1 MLKKL
6 LLIVGMLMATASFA
20 QVDVNK
26 GDLSA
31 LDGVKGIGSATAKR
45 IVDERGKG
53 GNFKDW
59 ADFES
64 RVPGIG
70 DKKSVK
76 LSQAG
81 LLVNGKP
88 KAGGEAATAPATASA
103 TASATTPA
111 TAPAKITAKPPA
123 K

>member
-6 LLIVGMLMATASFA
+6 LLVAGMLMAAASFA

-26 GDLSA
+26 GDLGA
-31 LDGVKGIGSATAKR
+31 LDGIKGIGSATAKR

-70 DKKSVK
+70 EKKSVK
-76 LSQAG
+76 LSEAG

-88 KAGGEAATAPATASA
+88 KAGGEG
-103 TASATTPA
+103 A
-111 TAPAKITAKPPA
+111 TAPAKAAAKPPV
-123 K
+123 KGK

>member
-6 LLIVGMLMATASFA
+6 LLIVCMLMATVSFA

-26 GDLSA
+26 GDPAA
-31 LDGVKGIGSATAKR
+31 LGSIKGIGPATAKR
-45 IVDERGKG
+45 IVDERSKG

-59 ADFES
+59 TDFES
-64 RVPGIG
+64 RVSGIG
-70 DKKSVK
+70 EKKSVK

-88 KAGGEAATAPATASA
+88 KSGEAATPTKTA
-103 TASATTPA
+103 
-111 TAPAKITAKPPA
+111 AKSK
-123 K
+123 

>member
-6 LLIVGMLMATASFA
+6 LLITGMLMATTSFA

-88 KAGGEAATAPATASA
+88 KAGGEAATV
-103 TASATTPA
+103 PA
-111 TAPAKITAKPPA
+111 TAPAAIKAKPAASPPA
-123 K
+123 KGK

>member
-6 LLIVGMLMATASFA
+6 LLIAGMLMATASFA

-88 KAGGEAATAPATASA
+88 KAGGEAATAST
-103 TASATTPA
+103 
-111 TAPAKITAKPPA
+111 TAPAKAAVTAAAA
-123 K
+123 KSK

>member
-6 LLIVGMLMATASFA
+6 LLIAGMLMATTSFA

-26 GDLSA
+26 GDLGA
-31 LDGVKGIGSATAKR
+31 LDGVKGIGAATAKR

-88 KAGGEAATAPATASA
+88 KAGGEATTAPAKVPATAPAT
-103 TASATTPA
+103 
-111 TAPAKITAKPPA
+111 ITAKPAA

>member
-6 LLIVGMLMATASFA
+6 LLIAGMLMATASFA

-26 GDLSA
+26 GDLTA
-31 LDGVKGIGSATAKR
+31 LGGIKGIGSATAKR

-64 RVPGIG
+64 RVSGIG
-70 DKKSVK
+70 EKKSVK
-76 LSQAG
+76 LSEAG
-81 LLVNGKP
+81 LLVNGNP
-88 KAGGEAATAPATASA
+88 KADGEAAT
-103 TASATTPA
+103 TPA
-111 TAPAKITAKPPA
+111 KAAAKTAAKGK
-123 K
+123 